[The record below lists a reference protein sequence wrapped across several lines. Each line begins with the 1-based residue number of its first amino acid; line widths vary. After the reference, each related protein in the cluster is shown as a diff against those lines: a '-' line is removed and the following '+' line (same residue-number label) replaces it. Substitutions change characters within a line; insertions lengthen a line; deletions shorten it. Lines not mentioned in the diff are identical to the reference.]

1 LSFWFAFDQY
11 FFLAALLHERGVA
24 VSSFTARDDMV
35 TFTSNLLPAC
45 VTLMQVKF
53 IDFCDLHIKNRGQGK
68 GAAGRGHDSVSDT
81 LGDAEQEDDL
91 LLSC

>member
-1 LSFWFAFDQY
+1 
-11 FFLAALLHERGVA
+11 
-24 VSSFTARDDMV
+24 MV
-35 TFTSNLLPAC
+35 TLTSTLLPAC
-45 VTLMQVKF
+45 VTLIQVKF

-68 GAAGRGHDSVSDT
+68 GSAGRGNDSILDR